1 MASSKTFLL
10 LGLVCVVL
18 ILIVS
23 EASARELAETTTQI
37 NQRKLING
45 AYERS
50 AHGGALPIDV
60 VSTIVEGKV
69 PMDMVST
76 TVKEKVVTDVS
87 ETPTVKEGKDKVET
101 MATMKDQD
109 LELLRLKQ

>member
-37 NQRKLING
+37 NQNN
-45 AYERS
+45 AYERNG
-50 AHGGALPIDV
+50 HGGHV
-60 VSTIVEGKV
+60 VYGRGGYNRGGQGTYGRGVYNRGIKGGHGRERDPYSRGGKGYGRDHGHYES
-69 PMDMVST
+69 PGPGT
-76 TVKEKVVTDVS
+76 A
-87 ETPTVKEGKDKVET
+87 ETET
-101 MATMKDQD
+101 KN
-109 LELLRLKQ
+109 

>member
-37 NQRKLING
+37 NPNSRGGYNREGQGTNG
-45 AYERS
+45 RSGYNRGGKGGHGHEQDPYSRGGKGYGRDHGHYEKP
-50 AHGGALPIDV
+50 GP
-60 VSTIVEGKV
+60 
-69 PMDMVST
+69 
-76 TVKEKVVTDVS
+76 
-87 ETPTVKEGKDKVET
+87 
-101 MATMKDQD
+101 
-109 LELLRLKQ
+109 

>member
-50 AHGGALPIDV
+50 GHGGRVAYGRGV
-60 VSTIVEGKV
+60 YNRGGQGTYGRGVYNRGGKGGHRRERD
-69 PMDMVST
+69 PYSRG
-76 TVKEKVVTDVS
+76 
-87 ETPTVKEGKDKVET
+87 GKG
-101 MATMKDQD
+101 
-109 LELLRLKQ
+109 